1 MMNPRTSR
9 KGVTTV
15 LNAENKSTIP
25 EPRLQ
30 IIEEISQDLK
40 EIPFWMVE
48 IVQTF
53 VKGLNK
59 RTKN

>member
-1 MMNPRTSR
+1 M
-9 KGVTTV
+9 TTV
-15 LNAENKSTIP
+15 LNAENKSTIL

-40 EIPFWMVE
+40 ELPFWMVE

>member
-1 MMNPRTSR
+1 MNPRTSR

-15 LNAENKSTIP
+15 LNAENKSTIL

-40 EIPFWMVE
+40 ELPFWMVE

>member
-9 KGVTTV
+9 KGVTAV
-15 LNAENKSTIP
+15 LNAENKSTIL

-40 EIPFWMVE
+40 ELPFWMVE

>member
-1 MMNPRTSR
+1 M
-9 KGVTTV
+9 

-40 EIPFWMVE
+40 KLPFWMVE

-53 VKGLNK
+53 VKDLNK

>member
-9 KGVTTV
+9 KGVTAV

-30 IIEEISQDLK
+30 IIEEIRQDLK
-40 EIPFWMVE
+40 ELPFWMVE

>member
-15 LNAENKSTIP
+15 LNAENKSTIS

-30 IIEEISQDLK
+30 IIEEISQNLK
-40 EIPFWMVE
+40 ELPFWMVE

-53 VKGLNK
+53 VTGLNK

>member
-1 MMNPRTSR
+1 M
-9 KGVTTV
+9 

-30 IIEEISQDLK
+30 VIEEISQDLK
-40 EIPFWMVE
+40 ELPFWQVE
-48 IVQTF
+48 IVQIF

-59 RTKN
+59 RAKN

>member
-15 LNAENKSTIP
+15 LNAENKSTIL

-40 EIPFWMVE
+40 ELPFWMVE